1 MHCPTLRDLPP
12 PPAGKT
18 GWPWTEGSPQILKAR
33 PDRQLWPRI
42 SIVTPSYNQGS
53 FLEETIRS
61 VLLQGYPDLEYFIMD
76 GNSKDESIE
85 IIRKYE
91 PWLIYWESK
100 PDRGQSHAINK
111 GWARAS
117 GDLIAYLN
125 SDDFYFPS
133 ALQTVAEARTNNG
146 NVSMITGGVAFTD
159 PFSEVRNERMPLLK
173 CESPVDLSLL
183 EPMDWNLPQQSTFFV
198 TEYLDQVGRML
209 REDLHYTM
217 DRELMYRMCRSGIVV
232 LLQETLAGDR
242 QHPDS
247 KRLSQTIPM
256 YEEDAAALDY
266 CTWGGE
272 REKNRRKLIARWRL
286 AQGHY
291 HFADRAP
298 NILSA
303 IFHLFLA
310 VYYRPSY
317 LRQYGFKKAILRTFG
332 LLGLVQGSRN
342 AWSSYIRR

>member
-1 MHCPTLRDLPP
+1 MRCPTLSQLPP
-12 PPAGKT
+12 PPTGKT
-18 GWPWTEGSPQILKAR
+18 GWPWTEESPQILETG
-33 PDRQLWPRI
+33 PEGQVYPRI
-42 SIVTPSYNQGS
+42 SVITPSYNQGS

-76 GNSKDESIE
+76 GNSKDESNE

-91 PWLIYWESK
+91 PWLKYWESK

-133 ALQTVAEARTNNG
+133 TLQTVTEAWTNNG
-146 NVSMITGGVAFTD
+146 NVSMITGGIAFTD
-159 PFSEVRNERMPLLK
+159 AISNVRNERKPFLK
-173 CESPVDLSLL
+173 GESPVDLSLL

-198 TEYLDQVGRML
+198 TEHLDQVGRML

-217 DRELMYRMCRSGIVV
+217 DRELMYRMCRSGMVV
-232 LLQETLAGDR
+232 ILQDTLAGDR

-256 YEEDAAALDY
+256 YQEDAAALDY

-298 NILSA
+298 NTLST

-317 LRQYGFKKAILRTFG
+317 LRQYGFKKAILQTIG
-332 LLGLVQGSRN
+332 LFGLVQGSRN
-342 AWSSYIRR
+342 AWSRFVRR